1 MIITDNNFCI
11 YRSELK
17 MICCRCQSCQVHH
30 CHLAKLDFLHLIMKE
45 CHDNAMSQ
53 MRTRAL
59 RKRVWL
65 AQGPTASNLL
75 SWLSNPHLSWLQSP
89 RLPPVCQGVWV
100 ANKKGKV
107 RNKSCYASGSF
118 WERNLLWEVHYFCHE
133 PWNQKLSIISTNT
146 HLNNHPGAWKSQ
158 CTFP

>member
-1 MIITDNNFCI
+1 MHLQEWIKNDLLQVSIMPGTPLSPCKVRFPSFNN
-11 YRSELK
+11 
-17 MICCRCQSCQVHH
+17 H
-30 CHLAKLDFLHLIMKE
+30 
-45 CHDNAMSQ
+45 NAMSQ

-75 SWLSNPHLSWLQSP
+75 SWLSNPHLSWFQSP

>member
-1 MIITDNNFCI
+1 MIITDNFCS

-17 MICCRCQSCQVHH
+17 MICRRCQSCQYTTPLSPCKVRFPSFNNHS
-30 CHLAKLDFLHLIMKE
+30 
-45 CHDNAMSQ
+45 AMSQ
-53 MRTRAL
+53 IRTGAL

-75 SWLSNPHLSWLQSP
+75 SWLSNPHLSWLPSP
-89 RLPPVCQGVWV
+89 RLPPACQDVWV

-118 WERNLLWEVHYFCHE
+118 WERNSLWEVHYFCRE

-158 CTFP
+158 CTFQ

>member
-1 MIITDNNFCI
+1 MIKNDLLQVSIMPGTPLPPCKVRFPSFNN
-11 YRSELK
+11 
-17 MICCRCQSCQVHH
+17 H
-30 CHLAKLDFLHLIMKE
+30 
-45 CHDNAMSQ
+45 NAMSQ
-53 MRTRAL
+53 MRTGAL

-65 AQGPTASNLL
+65 PQGPTASNLL

-89 RLPPVCQGVWV
+89 RLPPVCQDVWV
-100 ANKKGKV
+100 AYKIGKV
-107 RNKSCYASGSF
+107 RKKSCYASGSF